1 MTLQKILAVLTLTIS
16 VLAIGCST
24 DSTSSDQETV
34 TTSTTMSSGTI
45 TSIVSKDAVI
55 TGAGTTCDSI
65 VVTRARIV
73 ISAMKLHH
81 DDADTAGEG
90 TIKAGPFVAEW
101 DSTGEQII
109 STVTIPPGTY
119 DRIKFEMHKLN
130 DNEDASLLNSPIFGD
145 FVNGGRYTA
154 IIDGWSYVNGV
165 AYRFQFKTSR
175 TENVMVF
182 LNPSVTFGAGQTTN
196 VAFIFDP
203 KIVFARVGQRPLD
216 PRESGNQNDIEK
228 LIKDALK
235 ALKK

>member
-1 MTLQKILAVLTLTIS
+1 MTLKKILGLCLVSIAAFT
-16 VLAIGCST
+16 IGCSS
-24 DSTSSDQETV
+24 DSSSSSDQATV
-34 TTSTTMSSGTI
+34 TTSTTMPSGTI
-45 TSIVSKDAVI
+45 TGIASKDPAI
-55 TGAGTTCDSI
+55 AAGTTCDSI

-81 DDADTAGEG
+81 DEGDTAGMG

-119 DRIKFEMHKLN
+119 DRIKFEIHKLD
-130 DNEDASLLNSPIFGD
+130 DNKDASLLNDPIFGD

-165 AYRFQFKTSR
+165 AYRFQFRTSR
-175 TENVMVF
+175 TENIMVF

-196 VAFIFDP
+196 VALIFDP
-203 KIVFARVGQRPLD
+203 KIVFARAGQRPLD
-216 PRESGNQNDIEK
+216 PRDTDNGKDIEK